1 MYASEP
7 NYKHINETDRGTM
20 RILGIDSSTPGCSVA
35 LLSNDTV
42 VAEHIADPQPSYSK
56 YLLQMVDQ
64 VLKKGE
70 LRLDDVDGFAVTIGP
85 GSFTGLRIGVS
96 LLKGFVLATE
106 KPFVGVNSLEALA
119 STLDSPNIPICAALD
134 ARKSEVYAAVFES
147 QKESLRPLI
156 QESAL
161 SAEDLCEKITAPT
174 LFVGNGVER
183 YHEILKESLGTH
195 FVEPETPPKFS
206 TAAGTAMIASRQFDQ
221 QKHFDLNQLKINYIR
236 KSEAELSLGR
246 SLAERRSNHGN

>member
-1 MYASEP
+1 
-7 NYKHINETDRGTM
+7 M

-35 LLSNDTV
+35 LLNNDTI
-42 VAEHIADPQPSYSK
+42 VAEQIADPRPSHSK

-64 VLKKGE
+64 VLKEGE
-70 LRLDDVDGFAVTIGP
+70 SHLDDVDGFAVTTGP

-119 STLDSPNIPICAALD
+119 HTIDSPEHPICTALD

-147 QKESLRPLI
+147 RKNGLHPLLK
-156 QESAL
+156 ESAL
-161 SAEDLCEKITAPT
+161 SPEELCEKIEFPT
-174 LFVGNGVER
+174 LFIGSGVER
-183 YHEILKESLGTH
+183 YHQTFKESLGAR
-195 FVEPETPPKFS
+195 FMEPGTQPNFS
-206 TAAGTAMIASRQFDQ
+206 TAAGAAILASRQFDH
-221 QKHFDLNQLKINYIR
+221 QKHFDLDQLKINYIR

>member
-1 MYASEP
+1 
-7 NYKHINETDRGTM
+7 M

-35 LLSNDTV
+35 LLNDNAV
-42 VAEHIADPQPSYSK
+42 VAERIADPRPSHSK

-64 VLKKGE
+64 VLKAGE
-70 LRLDDVDGFAVTIGP
+70 SRLDDVDGFAVTIGP

-119 STLDSPNIPICAALD
+119 HTLDSPNLPICTALD

-147 QKESLRPLI
+147 QKDGLQPLMK
-156 QESAL
+156 ESAF
-161 SAEDLCEKITAPT
+161 SPEALCEKIQVPT
-174 LFVGNGVER
+174 LFTGNGVER
-183 YHEILKESLGTH
+183 YHETFKESLGSR
-195 FVEPETPPKFS
+195 FVEPGTQPKFS
-206 TAAGTAMIASRQFDQ
+206 TAAGAVLLASQQFADQ
-221 QKHFDLNQLKINYIR
+221 RHFDLNQLKINYIR
-236 KSEAELSLGR
+236 KSEAELSLGK

>member
-1 MYASEP
+1 
-7 NYKHINETDRGTM
+7 M

-35 LLSNDTV
+35 LLNNNTV

-64 VLKKGE
+64 VLKEGKS
-70 LRLDDVDGFAVTIGP
+70 RLDDVDGFAVTIGP

-119 STLDSPNIPICAALD
+119 HTLDAPKHPICTALD

-147 QKESLRPLI
+147 QKEGLRPLI
-156 QESAL
+156 KEGAL
-161 SAEDLCEKITAPT
+161 SPEALCAKIKGST
-174 LFVGNGVER
+174 LFIGSGVEPYR
-183 YHEILKESLGTH
+183 KIFKESLGTR
-195 FVEPETPPKFS
+195 FVEPENQPKFS
-206 TAAGTAMIASRQFDQ
+206 TAAGAAMLASRQFAH